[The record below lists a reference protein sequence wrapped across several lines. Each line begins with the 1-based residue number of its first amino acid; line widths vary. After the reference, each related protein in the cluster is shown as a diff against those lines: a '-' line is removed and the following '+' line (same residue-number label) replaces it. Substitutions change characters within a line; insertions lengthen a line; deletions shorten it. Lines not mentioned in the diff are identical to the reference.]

1 MIRNMRYRLFAF
13 SVTIAM
19 IIAPVSIS
27 AMEGE
32 NTGRIVATVKGIRS
46 DQGGNVII
54 ALYNNNDNW
63 LDLSG
68 SFSRKTIPVE
78 SDSLIT
84 IFEDVPYDSTYAIQV
99 IHDKNRNGKL
109 DFRKFPFPKPKE
121 GAGVS
126 NNNRRLGP
134 PEYIK
139 AKFELS
145 SESVL
150 LRIDMY
156 Y

>member
-1 MIRNMRYRLFAF
+1 
-13 SVTIAM
+13 M
-19 IIAPVSIS
+19 IIVPVSYS

-32 NTGRIVATVKGIRS
+32 NTGRIIATVKGIRS
-46 DQGGNVII
+46 DQGGDVII
-54 ALYNNNDNW
+54 ALYNSNDHW
-63 LDLSG
+63 LDLRG
-68 SFSRKTIPVE
+68 SFSRKTMPVE
-78 SDSLIT
+78 SDSLIA
-84 IFEDVPYDSTYAIQV
+84 IFEDIPYDSTYAVEV
-99 IHDKNRNGKL
+99 IHDKNRNGKI

-134 PEYIK
+134 PEYNK

-145 SESVL
+145 SESVS